1 MRRLFPAVLALLLL
15 LTACAPSAP
24 VTDSGADNTGSST
37 QNTPSGEAET
47 PPTEPEEPAPPPDPR
62 QEAIDTLLSSMTLE
76 EKVGQMFFVRCP
88 EFDAVADV
96 TTYHLGGYL
105 LFGRDFKD
113 RSASDVTDLLETF
126 QAMSAIPMLI
136 GVDEEGGSVVRLSSN
151 PNLAPDGKFRSP
163 QRLYAQGGLE
173 AIREDTRTI
182 NEGLL
187 SYGINVNFAPVADVS
202 TNSAD
207 FIYDRTLGQDAAA
220 TAEYVAAAVEE
231 MGAVGIGSVLK
242 HFPGYGSNSDTHTGV
257 AIDSRPYDQFLS
269 QDFLPFQ
276 AGIDAGAGCVLVNH
290 NVVESMDGT
299 LPASLS
305 PEVHRILREELG
317 FTGVTLTD
325 DLAMDAVEAYAEDG
339 SVAVLAVLAGN
350 DMIVTT
356 DFEEQIPLVIAA
368 VESGAIDEDL
378 IDQAVSRVLG
388 WKYDLGLLG

>member
-1 MRRLFPAVLALLLL
+1 M
-15 LTACAPSAP
+15 
-24 VTDSGADNTGSST
+24 
-37 QNTPSGEAET
+37 
-47 PPTEPEEPAPPPDPR
+47 
-62 QEAIDTLLSSMTLE
+62 
-76 EKVGQMFFVRCP
+76 
-88 EFDAVADV
+88 
-96 TTYHLGGYL
+96 
-105 LFGRDFKD
+105 
-113 RSASDVTDLLETF
+113 
-126 QAMSAIPMLI
+126 
-136 GVDEEGGSVVRLSSN
+136 
-151 PNLAPDGKFRSP
+151 
-163 QRLYAQGGLE
+163 
-173 AIREDTRTI
+173 
-182 NEGLL
+182 
-187 SYGINVNFAPVADVS
+187 
-202 TNSAD
+202 
-207 FIYDRTLGQDAAA
+207 
-220 TAEYVAAAVEE
+220 
-231 MGAVGIGSVLK
+231 
-242 HFPGYGSNSDTHTGV
+242 

-305 PEVHRILREELG
+305 PEVHRILRQELG

-368 VESGAIDEDL
+368 VESGAIDEAV